1 MLYGR
6 LNLSD
11 SFGYGVFS
19 QIEAMSFIRQEQF
32 KGILTVVSWRL
43 LSLVSVSALLL
54 FVGAS
59 SFACL
64 GGECDTQTIS
74 CHYGLGASGILPST

>member
-19 QIEAMSFIRQEQF
+19 QIEAMSFIRQEPF

-64 GGECDTQTIS
+64 GGRM
-74 CHYGLGASGILPST
+74 